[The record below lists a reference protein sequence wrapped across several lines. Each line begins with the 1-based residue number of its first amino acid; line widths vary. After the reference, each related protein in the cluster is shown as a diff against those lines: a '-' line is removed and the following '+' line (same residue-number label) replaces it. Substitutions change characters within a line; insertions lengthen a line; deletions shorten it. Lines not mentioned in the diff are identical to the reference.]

1 MIDQQYKHQENLNEK
16 IQKILGVDEAKKIH
30 GILEEIKEAL
40 GEDFDVLVELLGQAE
55 VENIEK
61 DTEKLIAFI
70 VSSLKIDKKYLLKP
84 KLKKALLKYVK
95 YINEITEDD
104 KKNSLLNKLRA
115 YGHDIMEL
123 IQTQEIAQGKGQDFS
138 KMR

>member
-1 MIDQQYKHQENLNEK
+1 MVDQQYKQQENLNSK

-40 GEDFDVLVELLGQAE
+40 GEDFNALVELFGQAK
-55 VENIEK
+55 VENLEK

-95 YINEITEDD
+95 YINEFEVN
-104 KKNSLLNKLRA
+104 KNKNRTLDRLRA
-115 YGHDIMEL
+115 FGHDIMEL
-123 IQTQEIAQGKGQDFS
+123 IQTQEIAQGKGQEHL

>member
-1 MIDQQYKHQENLNEK
+1 MVEQQYKQQENLDSK
-16 IQKILGVDEAKKIH
+16 IQKILGVEEAKKIH

-40 GEDFDVLVELLGQAE
+40 GKDFDVLVELLGQAE
-55 VENIEK
+55 VESLEK

-95 YINEITEDD
+95 YINELTEGM
-104 KKNSLLNKLRA
+104 KKNSLLNKLRSF
-115 YGHDIMEL
+115 GQDIMEM
-123 IQTQEIAQGKGQDFS
+123 INRQEVAIGKGQDIME
-138 KMR
+138 MR